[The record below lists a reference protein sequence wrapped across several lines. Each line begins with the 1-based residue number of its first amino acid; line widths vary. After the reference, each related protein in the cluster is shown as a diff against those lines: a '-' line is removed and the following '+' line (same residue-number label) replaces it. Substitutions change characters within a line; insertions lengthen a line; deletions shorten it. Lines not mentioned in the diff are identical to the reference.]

1 MTGGL
6 CPAGVRDRR
15 RGRWPWAAALML
27 GLLAI
32 WPDVARA
39 ADQAVVIMYHRFNE
53 QDYPTTNIRLEQ
65 FDEHLAELTSGKYT
79 VMSLPDIVDAM
90 KAGRPLPDRT
100 VGISVDDAY
109 ASVYEHAWPRLK
121 KAGLP
126 FTLFVSTEAV
136 DRKLAGLMTWD
147 QIREIRDQGV
157 TIGHHTVSH
166 AHMAG
171 AAEGRNLAEFT
182 GANKRFEAE
191 LGSVPKLF
199 AYPYG
204 EASLELEAM
213 ARDQGFEAAFGQHSG
228 VMHPSLGY
236 YYLPRF
242 AMNEAFGGIG
252 RFRLAVNALALPV
265 TDLTPADQLITDNNP
280 PAMGFTLVPPAPKG
294 IDRLACF
301 ASHEGRAR
309 LERLGE
315 LRVEVRVG
323 QPFPAGRGRINCTV
337 PGPDGRWY
345 WLGRQFYITK

>member
-1 MTGGL
+1 
-6 CPAGVRDRR
+6 
-15 RGRWPWAAALML
+15 ML

>member
-6 CPAGVRDRR
+6 CPAGVGDRR
-15 RGRWPWAAALML
+15 RGRWPWAAALVL

-79 VMSLPDIVDAM
+79 VMSLPDIVAAM
-90 KAGRPLPDRT
+90 KAGKSLPDRT

-109 ASVYEHAWPRLK
+109 ASVYEYAWPRLK

-136 DRKLAGLMTWD
+136 DRKLGGLMTWD

-157 TIGHHTVSH
+157 TIGHHSVSH

-191 LGSVPKLF
+191 LGSVPTIF

-228 VMHPSLGY
+228 VIHPSLGY

-265 TDLTPADQLITDNNP
+265 TDMTPADQLITDNNP

-315 LRVEVRVG
+315 LRVEVRVN